1 LRAEIGLIS
10 LSIIIFL
17 VAMLFEGVIFLPINS
32 VLKVQI
38 QTFTACLFMT
48 SAVVLAIVGITMVFK
63 RKF

>member
-1 LRAEIGLIS
+1 MRADSGLIS

-38 QTFTACLFMT
+38 QTFTAWLFMT